1 MRNFADLRLDNTYAR
16 LPEAFHARA
25 EPTPLP
31 DPYGVSFNTAAA
43 ALIDLSPAVEE
54 RGEWVQLFSGNHS
67 LPGADPLAMLYAG
80 HQFGHY
86 VPQLGD
92 GRAILL
98 GEVRNLAGETWD
110 LQLKGSGQTP
120 FSRGFD
126 GRSVLRSAIREYLCS
141 EAMHGLGIPTTRAL
155 CIVGSDLPVQR
166 EEVETAATLV
176 RMAPTHVRFGT
187 FEVFYYRQQHE
198 HLRTLADYVIEHHFP
213 ELREAPD
220 RYPRFLT
227 EVSTRTAQ
235 LMARWQTVGFA
246 HGVMNTDNM
255 SVLGLTIDYGPFGFM
270 DDYDPGF
277 IPNHTDVAGRY
288 AFDQQPGVGMW
299 NVGRLAQALIPL
311 MSLEEAQAA
320 LDAYEPAFIT
330 RYTEL
335 LRAKLGLREAREE
348 DVALIGELFGLLH
361 TNHADFTRFFRAL
374 GGFKQDPADANAL
387 IRDLFI
393 DWAAWNAWA
402 DRYRERL
409 QAEGSVDTERQMRMD
424 AVNPKYILRNYLA
437 QNAITRATEHR
448 DYSEIDR
455 LLVLLRN
462 PYDEQPEMEEYAA
475 PPPDWGKR
483 LVVSCSS

>member
-1 MRNFADLRLDNTYAR
+1 
-16 LPEAFHARA
+16 
-25 EPTPLP
+25 
-31 DPYGVSFNTAAA
+31 
-43 ALIDLSPAVEE
+43 
-54 RGEWVQLFSGNHS
+54 
-67 LPGADPLAMLYAG
+67 
-80 HQFGHY
+80 
-86 VPQLGD
+86 
-92 GRAILL
+92 
-98 GEVRNLAGETWD
+98 
-110 LQLKGSGQTP
+110 
-120 FSRGFD
+120 
-126 GRSVLRSAIREYLCS
+126 
-141 EAMHGLGIPTTRAL
+141 
-155 CIVGSDLPVQR
+155 VGSDLPVQR

-213 ELREAPD
+213 ELAGAPD

-227 EVSTRTAQ
+227 EVATRTAR
-235 LMARWQTVGFA
+235 LMAQWQTVGFA

-255 SVLGLTIDYGPFGFM
+255 SILGLTIDYGPFGFM

-277 IPNHTDVAGRY
+277 IPNHTDVSGRY

-299 NVGRLAQALIPL
+299 NVGRLAQAMIPL

-320 LDAYEPAFIT
+320 LDAYEPAFID
-330 RYTEL
+330 RYAEL
-335 LRAKLGLREAREE
+335 LRAKLGLWEVRDT

-361 TNHADFTRFFRAL
+361 ANHADFTRFFRAL
-374 GGFKQDPADANAL
+374 GSFKQDPADVNAP
-387 IRDLFI
+387 IRDLFM

-402 DRYRERL
+402 DRYRGRL
-409 QAEGSVDTERQMRMD
+409 EAEGSVDAERRGRMD

-455 LLVLLRN
+455 LLALLRN

>member
-1 MRNFADLRLDNTYAR
+1 
-16 LPEAFHARA
+16 
-25 EPTPLP
+25 
-31 DPYGVSFNTAAA
+31 
-43 ALIDLSPAVEE
+43 
-54 RGEWVQLFSGNHS
+54 
-67 LPGADPLAMLYAG
+67 
-80 HQFGHY
+80 
-86 VPQLGD
+86 
-92 GRAILL
+92 
-98 GEVRNLAGETWD
+98 
-110 LQLKGSGQTP
+110 
-120 FSRGFD
+120 
-126 GRSVLRSAIREYLCS
+126 VLRSAIREYLCS

-176 RMAPTHVRFGT
+176 RMAPTHVRFGS
-187 FEVFYYRQQHE
+187 FEAFYYRQQHE

-213 ELREAPD
+213 ELVGAPD

-227 EVSTRTAQ
+227 EVATRTAR
-235 LMARWQTVGFA
+235 LMAQWQTVGFA

-255 SVLGLTIDYGPFGFM
+255 SILGLTIDYGPFGFM

-277 IPNHTDVAGRY
+277 IPNHTDVSGRY

-299 NVGRLAQALIPL
+299 NVGRLAQAMIPL

-320 LDAYEPAFIT
+320 LDGYEPAFID
-330 RYTEL
+330 RYAEL
-335 LRAKLGLREAREE
+335 LRAKLGLREVRED

-361 TNHADFTRFFRAL
+361 ANHADFTRFFRAL
-374 GGFKQDPADANAL
+374 GGFKQDPTDPNAPV
-387 IRDLFI
+387 RDLFI
-393 DWAAWNAWA
+393 DWAAWDAWA

-409 QAEGSVDTERQMRMD
+409 QAEGSVDAERPVRMD
-424 AVNPKYILRNYLA
+424 AVNPKYVLRNYLA

-455 LLVLLRN
+455 LLALLRN
-462 PYDEQPEMEEYAA
+462 PYEEQPEMEEYAA